1 MDRPSN
7 LPEVIHPPEDFR
19 ARCDKARAEGLRVGF
34 VPTMGALHEGH
45 LTLARE
51 ARNRVGERGLVAV
64 SVFVN
69 PTQFGPSEDLARY
82 PRELDADVERC
93 ARAGVDVVFAP
104 SPRDMYPPGDQTRV
118 RVPEVAAPMC
128 GPFRPTHF
136 EGVAT
141 VVTKLF
147 ALAGPCVTV
156 FGRKDYQQWRLL
168 DRMARDLFL
177 PVEVVGHPTVREP
190 DGLAMSSRNRY
201 LSADDRARARAI
213 PLGLSAAVRAWNAGE
228 RSKSAL
234 VAHARAVIAPAM
246 DSIDYIDA
254 RDADLLGELP
264 ETIPADARVVIAV
277 AARVGST
284 RLIDNVVAGEEPPP
298 CG

>member
-1 MDRPSN
+1 MRLVSTREELDRL
-7 LPEVIHPPEDFR
+7 LP
-19 ARCDKARAEGLRVGF
+19 DKDGRNGACVL

-64 SVFVN
+64 SIFVN
-69 PTQFGPSEDLARY
+69 PTQFGPTEDLARY
-82 PRELDADVERC
+82 PRELDADVARC

-104 SPRDMYPPGDQTRV
+104 SPREMYPPGDQTRV
-118 RVPEVAAPMC
+118 RVPAVAAPMC

-147 ALAGPCVTV
+147 ALAGPCVAL

-201 LSADDRARARAI
+201 LSPDERARARAI
-213 PLGLSAAVRAWNAGE
+213 PLGLSAAVRAWSAGE
-228 RSKSAL
+228 RSKTAL
-234 VAHARAVIAPAM
+234 LTHAREVIAPAM

-264 ETIPADARVVIAV
+264 ETLPADARVVIAV
-277 AARVGST
+277 AARVGTT